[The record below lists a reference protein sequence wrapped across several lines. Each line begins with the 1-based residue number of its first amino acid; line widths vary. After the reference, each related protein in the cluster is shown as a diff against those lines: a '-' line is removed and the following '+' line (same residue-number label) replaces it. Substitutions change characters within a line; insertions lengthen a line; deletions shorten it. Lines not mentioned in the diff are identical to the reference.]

1 MEIKIKKKGKTN
13 KYKFISKW
21 SDLTL
26 EKWLKLIDLETGS
39 KTKQA
44 EETIVTL
51 SNIPRKLIKELGIND
66 VALIMSGLAE
76 IQSKKRTKLLK
87 LITVNGKEYGFH
99 PNLNDITLG
108 EYADIEHYIKLGM
121 EKHMPEI
128 MAVLF
133 RPVVE
138 RKNKVYT
145 IEAYDGNISI
155 RAEEFKKMSAEQVQN
170 ALVFFYHLGK
180 KSSMILPFVL
190 TQGVKNIQKQL

>member
-21 SDLTL
+21 SDVTL
-26 EKWLKLIDLETGS
+26 ENWIKLIDLETGS

-44 EETIVTL
+44 EETIATL

-76 IQSKKRTKLLK
+76 MQSKKRTKLLK

-99 PNLNDITLG
+99 PNLNEITLG
-108 EYADIEHYIKLGM
+108 EYADIEHYIKLGI
-121 EKHMPEI
+121 EKQMPEI
-128 MAVLF
+128 MAVLY

-138 RKNKVYT
+138 RKNNVYT
-145 IEAYDGNISI
+145 IEAYNGNISI
-155 RAEEFKKMSAEQVQN
+155 RAEEFKKMSAEQVQS

-180 KSSMILPFVL
+180 KLSKILPFVL